1 MLEFLHSVASV
12 LLILL
17 LTALGYGMTALGWL
31 KPEAKSFLSR
41 FLLRIIVPC
50 YCIYGLRTHLTRDA
64 VLAAGAFLAVP
75 LISSLLLIGLSVL
88 AGRLLKLPR
97 RSLGVFI
104 ALCSVSNAF
113 FIGYPMCTELFG
125 EAAVPHVILY
135 FLINTIFL
143 QMVMMPLIRWAGEAA
158 RDAQGTDPAS
168 PTDAKTPGRSSA
180 FLSSLARVFTTPSV
194 IGVLLGLLI
203 LFLDIQLPD
212 IVMSFLRYMNNLV
225 TPLALVLA
233 GCIIHEIGLHHLKI
247 DRVMIAVL
255 LFRFLLG
262 PVSSFLLI
270 RLFGVEGL
278 GASVILVEASMP
290 VATQT
295 VAAATEYGADESLAA
310 RAVAVTT
317 LATFIDIPLL
327 MFLIPH

>member
-113 FIGYPMCTELFG
+113 FIGYPMWWYTIPMLLDTFFDSYDFTGKTVVPFATSGSSGIGDSYKNIQELAPG
-125 EAAVPHVILY
+125 
-135 FLINTIFL
+135 
-143 QMVMMPLIRWAGEAA
+143 
-158 RDAQGTDPAS
+158 
-168 PTDAKTPGRSSA
+168 AK
-180 FLSSLARVFTTPSV
+180 VFE
-194 IGVLLGLLI
+194 G
-203 LFLDIQLPD
+203 Q
-212 IVMSFLRYMNNLV
+212 
-225 TPLALVLA
+225 
-233 GCIIHEIGLHHLKI
+233 
-247 DRVMIAVL
+247 
-255 LFRFLLG
+255 RFA
-262 PVSSFLLI
+262 
-270 RLFGVEGL
+270 
-278 GASVILVEASMP
+278 ASVSE
-290 VATQT
+290 
-295 VAAATEYGADESLAA
+295 DKLAA
-310 RAVAVTT
+310 WAEQ
-317 LATFIDIPLL
+317 F
-327 MFLIPH
+327 